1 MKKIA
6 LLMVVLIATTLL
18 ASCGKKCSSCGE
30 NSTKGKEISGEF
42 ICQDCIDDINDLFSG
57 L

>member
-6 LLMVVLIATTLL
+6 LLMVVLIATTML
-18 ASCGKKCSSCGE
+18 ASCGKKCSSCGD
-30 NSTKGKEISGEF
+30 SSMSGKEIAGEF
-42 ICQDCIDDINDLFSG
+42 ICQDCIDDLNDLLG